1 MSQNVTDVTDN
12 TGKLVNIWEGEQ
24 YCHRMLPMLQITQA
38 SRLIFMGGGAILSQN
53 VTDVI
58 DNTGKQVNI
67 YGRRSN
73 IVTECYRCYR

>member
-1 MSQNVTDVTDN
+1 
-12 TGKLVNIWEGEQ
+12 
-24 YCHRMLPMLQITQA
+24 MLPVLQITQA
-38 SRLIFMGGGAILSQN
+38 SRLISMGGRAILSQN

-73 IVTECYRCYR
+73 IVT